1 MIDPE
6 EQLVIVLLTNKIHS
20 RILEGDETLSKY
32 RGNFYTTATLGFVPE
47 IVEISLHSTQ
57 DEEELLKSLV
67 SDMIADTE
75 RQISEEGISDPDHP
89 LVCALEALKTLE

>member
-6 EQLVIVLLTNKIHS
+6 EQLVIVFLTNKIHS

-32 RGNFYTTATLGFVPE
+32 KGNFYTTATLGFVPE

-57 DEEELLKSLV
+57 DEEDLLKSLV
-67 SDMIADTE
+67 FDMISDTE
-75 RQISEEGISDPDHP
+75 REISEEGITDPDHP
-89 LVCALEALKTLE
+89 LFHTLEALNTLE